1 MGLLNK
7 HVSELKSEEL
17 VLGTS
22 GGWHGE
28 AGSLNEGKQSTKI
41 VIVAQ
46 SGKKDWNGFTA
57 IEHGLKTASVGEAM
71 KGKQFPAR
79 CVLTYARLTVIDKKT
94 FEGKT
99 IESDVEKLVVT
110 AVDYVCPVD
119 FIDLKVQKVA

>member
-28 AGSLNEGKQSTKI
+28 VGSKNEGKQSTKI
-41 VIVAQ
+41 IIVSQ

-57 IEHGLKTASVGEAM
+57 IEHGLTDASIGEGM

-79 CVLTYARLTVIDKKT
+79 CVLTYRRLTVIDKKT
-94 FEGKT
+94 YEGKT
-99 IESDVEKLVVT
+99 IESDVEKLVVIG
-110 AVDYVCPVD
+110 VEYVCPVD